1 MSSSVSVTAAAAPVL
16 AAWNIPASFADTP
29 SNTVSGA
36 NADFLLAAI
45 SAARWIQSAE
55 RQDAHGVFWLPE
67 PDHPEKTRTV
77 SAPNA
82 IGVLWLSFM
91 RHFRWPS
98 AGATNI
104 CMFFRSVVGSLAT
117 RPARSSWRWRHLHSR
132 STKPFTSTTI
142 YASRGRLTAG
152 LNPRSLVID
161 VQVIAVSPA
170 CWMARWTRSD

>member
-1 MSSSVSVTAAAAPVL
+1 MSSNEHHDALRISRRNFLGVSALTAAAAPVL
-16 AAWNIPASFADTP
+16 AAWNIPASFADTL

-82 IGVLWLSFM
+82 IGVLC
-91 RHFRWPS
+91 RRGGYGER
-98 AGATNI
+98 GA
-104 CMFFRSVVGSLAT
+104 
-117 RPARSSWRWRHLHSR
+117 
-132 STKPFTSTTI
+132 
-142 YASRGRLTAG
+142 
-152 LNPRSLVID
+152 
-161 VQVIAVSPA
+161 
-170 CWMARWTRSD
+170 